1 MTSQTWHLILTSL
14 PPIIKAS
21 VTYTIP
27 LTLIS
32 FTLGLLLALLTA
44 MVRLSPMRGP
54 FQIVRGLFWVYV
66 WIFRS
71 TPLLVQLFIVFF
83 GLPNIGVQF
92 SPWIAAIITFTLN
105 VGAYSS
111 ETIRAAILSIPN
123 GQWEAAYTLGM
134 TRPQVLFRIVLPQAA
149 RVSLPPLSNS
159 FIGLVKDTSLASS
172 ITIVEMFMVGQQIAA
187 KTYEPLLL
195 YSLVA
200 FVYLIIC
207 TVLTILQ
214 SYLEKWTSR
223 YIQTGNN

>member
-1 MTSQTWHLILTSL
+1 MSSSTWEIVTSAL
-14 PPIIKAS
+14 PQIITAAIQ
-21 VTYTIP
+21 YTIP

-32 FTLGLLLALLTA
+32 FVLGLLLALLTA
-44 MVRLSPMRGP
+44 MVRLSPIRGP
-54 FQIVRGLFWVYV
+54 FQIIRGLFWGYV

-83 GLPNIGVQF
+83 GLPNLGVQF
-92 SPWIAAIITFTLN
+92 SPWTAAIITFTLN

-123 GQWEAAYTLGM
+123 GQWEAALTLGM
-134 TRPQVLFRIVLPQAA
+134 TRRQVLFRIIFPQAV

-172 ITIVEMFMVGQQIAA
+172 ITIVEMFTVGQQISA

-200 FVYLIIC
+200 LVYLVIC

-214 SYLEKWTSR
+214 GYLEKWTSR
-223 YIQTGNN
+223 YVPTQH

>member
-1 MTSQTWHLILTSL
+1 MSSSTWEIVTSSL
-14 PPIIKAS
+14 PQIITAAVK
-21 VTYTIP
+21 YTIP

-32 FTLGLLLALLTA
+32 FVLGLILALITA
-44 MVRLSPMRGP
+44 MVRLSLMRGP
-54 FQIVRGLFWVYV
+54 FQIVRGLFWGYV
-66 WIFRS
+66 WLFRS

-83 GLPNIGVQF
+83 GLPNLGIEF

-123 GQWEAAYTLGM
+123 GQWEAALTLGM
-134 TRPQVLFRIVLPQAA
+134 TRRQVLFRIILPQAV

-172 ITIVEMFMVGQQIAA
+172 ITIVEMFTVGQQISA

-200 FVYLIIC
+200 LVYLVIC

-223 YIQTGNN
+223 YVPTQH